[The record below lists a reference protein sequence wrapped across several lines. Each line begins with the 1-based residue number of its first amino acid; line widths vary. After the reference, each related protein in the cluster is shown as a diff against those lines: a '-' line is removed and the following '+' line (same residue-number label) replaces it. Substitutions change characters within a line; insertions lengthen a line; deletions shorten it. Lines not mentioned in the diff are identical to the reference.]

1 MATTPHIGIT
11 LVEQSQAQK
20 EVTVNQAL
28 TRIDA
33 VLGNGAK
40 SRILA
45 TPPTTPTSGDLYI
58 IAASPTGAWAG
69 QAGKLAFYDTI
80 WRFITPVEGMT
91 VWVNNEDVLVT
102 FDGTNWIVSDN
113 LFFRNIATGIAAAG
127 TNQATATV
135 LSNVFNVVTTVAAG
149 QGVVLPSPKAGDMLI
164 VANQGANLLSV
175 YPASG
180 HSINAL
186 SANAA
191 LSLAVDVRRIF
202 FAVATNKWY
211 SL

>member
-1 MATTPHIGIT
+1 MATTPHTGIT

-33 VLGNGAK
+33 VLGGGVK

-45 TPPTTPTSGDLYI
+45 TPPSSPAAGDSYI

-69 QAGKLAFYDTI
+69 QAGKLTFYDTT
-80 WRFITPVEGMT
+80 WRFITPSEGLS
-91 VWVNNEDVLVT
+91 VWVNNEDISVT
-102 FDGTNWIVSDN
+102 FDGTNWIVIDT
-113 LFFRNIATGIAAAG
+113 LFFRNIGTSISAAG
-127 TNQATATV
+127 TNQATATA
-135 LSNVFNVVTTVAAG
+135 LSNVFNVVTTVASG
-149 QGVVLPSPKAGDMLI
+149 QGVVLPSPKAGDVVI
-164 VANQGANLLSV
+164 VANQGANALSV

-180 HSINAL
+180 HSINNL
-186 SANAA
+186 STNTAQ
-191 LSLAVDVRRIF
+191 SLAIDTRRIF
-202 FAVATNKWY
+202 FAVTNSKWY